1 MSSEA
6 LAQPVISASELQS
19 WLQQGRPV
27 VVVDIRRKADR
38 CEWHIPGSLHVDAYD
53 ALKAGDTSPLQRLAL
68 PTDRPVVTVCQH
80 GETARLATRTLV
92 ALGFDART
100 LAGGMQAWSLAWN
113 TAVVPLEGSPARV
126 VQVRRTG
133 KGCLSYLIGSGGDA
147 VVIDAAVDPT
157 VYVQLAAENGWRIRR
172 LFETHV
178 HADHLMR
185 TRALAELTGA
195 ALHLPRQRRVSYP
208 FTPVDDGEQWEIGE
222 TRMTFLHTPGHT
234 EESMCCLLDGAALFT
249 GDTLFVDGVGRPD
262 LEAPE
267 PGAVWMHARRLYGS
281 LQKLAQLG
289 EPTWVLPGHA
299 GQPVPFDG
307 RPVAAA
313 LGEVKSRIAD
323 LLALDEEAF
332 AAQLVRRI
340 PETPPNYREIVR
352 LNETGGPWPA
362 DPTALELGPNRC
374 AVA

>member
-19 WLQQGRPV
+19 WLEQGRPV
-27 VVVDIRRKADR
+27 VVVDIRRATDR
-38 CEWHIPGSLHVDAYD
+38 CAWHIPGSLHVDAYD

-80 GETARLATRTLV
+80 GETARLATRALV

-113 TAVVPLEGSPARV
+113 TAVVPLADSAARV

-133 KGCLSYLIGSGGDA
+133 KGCLSYLIGCDGEA
-147 VVIDAAVDPT
+147 VVIDAALDPA
-157 VYVQLAAENGWRIRR
+157 VYLKLAAENGWRIRR
-172 LFETHV
+172 LFETHA

-185 TRALAELTGA
+185 TRVLAELTGA
-195 ALHLPRQRRVSYP
+195 ALYLPRQDRVSYP
-208 FTPVDDGEQWEIGE
+208 FTPVDDGEQWQVGE
-222 TRMTFLHTPGHT
+222 SRLTFLHTPGHT
-234 EESMCCLLDGAALFT
+234 EESMCCLLDDAALFT

-267 PGAVWMHARRLYGS
+267 PGAVWRHALRLHGSLRRL
-281 LQKLAQLG
+281 ARLG
-289 EPTWVLPGHA
+289 EQTWVLPGHA

-307 RPVAAA
+307 RAVAAP
-313 LGEVKSRIAD
+313 LGEVKRRIAG
-323 LLALDEEAF
+323 LLALDQEAF
-332 AAQLVRRI
+332 AAQLIRRI

-352 LNETGGPWPA
+352 LNETGGPLPA
-362 DPTALELGPNRC
+362 DATALELGPNRC